1 MLKKL
6 TIRNFK
12 AIQDMTIEFTPLTVL
27 IGGNSCGK
35 STVLQAIDFLRS
47 AAFRDIPEY
56 LREKGWKIE
65 ELKSQLNRG
74 QDKPIE
80 FIALFDFIIEHKVET
95 IQWTFIVN
103 QNNGSWNIK
112 EEMIKPED
120 NTILFSRGF
129 GKGGP
134 MVAGGPGAYAGSPTA
149 VAHDINEIL
158 LQSSWLKYLQLVNEK
173 PELLALKQFLMETTY
188 FGLLS
193 PDNMRNSDKS
203 NNTNDIGI
211 GGISLAPFIYC
222 MVEEL
227 KDKLNDMVSQLVGF
241 TVQVNTIDL
250 GGRIEL
256 FIDEKFNDSSTR
268 INKDH
273 ISDGLLRIVAFVAIA
288 LQRKLIPQL
297 PKWNGDVLSKD
308 GISITIDYIDDPH
321 GIILLDEIENGINPY
336 LTEKVTEMLNEITK
350 KTERQIILTT
360 HSPIILNDLDPNDVV
375 LLWKADDGSIHSRP
389 LFSIEELKDM
399 LEFVNPGD
407 AWMNIRQ
414 EDLLAKANDR
424 FGVSKK

>member
-1 MLKKL
+1 
-6 TIRNFK
+6 
-12 AIQDMTIEFTPLTVL
+12 MTIEFTPLTVL

-47 AAFRDIPEY
+47 ASFRDIPEY

-65 ELKSQLNRG
+65 ELKSQLNGG

-80 FIALFDFIIEHKVET
+80 FIALFDFIIENKIET

-112 EEMIKPED
+112 EEIIKPV
-120 NTILFSRGF
+120 NNSILFSRGF
-129 GKGGP
+129 GRGGP
-134 MVAGGPGAYAGSPTA
+134 IVAGGAGAYAGSPTA

-173 PELLALKQFLMETTY
+173 PELLALKQFLTETIF

-203 NNTNDIGI
+203 NNTNDIGA
-211 GGISLAPFIYC
+211 GGISLAPFIYS
-222 MVEEL
+222 MMEEL
-227 KDKLNDMVSQLVGF
+227 KEDLNKTVSQFVGF
-241 TVQVNTIDL
+241 TVNVNTIDL

-256 FIDEKFNDSSTR
+256 FIDEKFNNSSTR

-273 ISDGLLRIVAFVAIA
+273 ISDGLLRIIAFVAIA
-288 LQRKLIPQL
+288 QQKKHIIHQPTGSDITPIKNGFQVTYGTLEDPQ
-297 PKWNGDVLSKD
+297 
-308 GISITIDYIDDPH
+308 GIV
-321 GIILLDEIENGINPY
+321 LLDEIENGINPY
-336 LTEKVTEMLNEITK
+336 LTEKVTGMLNEITK

-375 LLWKADDGSIHSRP
+375 LLWKSDDGSIHNRP

-399 LEFVNPGD
+399 LDFVNPGD

-414 EDLLAKANDR
+414 EDLLAKAKEHS
-424 FGVSKK
+424 GVSEK